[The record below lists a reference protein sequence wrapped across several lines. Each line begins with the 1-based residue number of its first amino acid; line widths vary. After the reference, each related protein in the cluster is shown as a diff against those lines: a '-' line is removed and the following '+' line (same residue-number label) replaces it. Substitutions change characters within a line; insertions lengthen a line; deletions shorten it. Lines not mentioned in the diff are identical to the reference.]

1 MFIPVLLCTRYSVT
15 IAVLQDGK
23 MGRLYCKALCILVGR
38 AGAANISKFFR
49 TICSSDASDSRTNLK
64 GPLGTEIP
72 RSCVRVGRREVPM
85 LKQDKGRQYPLLLI
99 ARKKWHSLTYFLLES
114 LQYGIAIQ
122 GPTRVGGQPN
132 LFRSLF
138 VPFVNS
144 KCWQGKAW
152 RSP

>member
-23 MGRLYCKALCILVGR
+23 MGRLYCTRHCVSWLEGQVLRTFLNSFGPFAPRMPVTPGR
-38 AGAANISKFFR
+38 
-49 TICSSDASDSRTNLK
+49 K